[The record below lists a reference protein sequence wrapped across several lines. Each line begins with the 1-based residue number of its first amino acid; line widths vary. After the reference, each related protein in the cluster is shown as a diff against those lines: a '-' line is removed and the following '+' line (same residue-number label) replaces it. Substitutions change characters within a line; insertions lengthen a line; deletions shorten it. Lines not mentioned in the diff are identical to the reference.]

1 MKYFGVIFTL
11 MMMLFS
17 NQLMAENETN
27 LTAEQEQYIAEANK
41 ILDSLNPQQGEIK
54 LPNGVA
60 TLKVPE
66 NFYYLSPED
75 TETVLVKIWGNPP
88 GGEKTLGMIFPTGVT
103 PYDNTAWGV
112 TVEYVEDGY
121 VSDEDAD
128 KINYDEL
135 LSDMKE
141 STANA
146 SQERI
151 KQGYDAISLI
161 GWAAKPYYDE
171 KTHKLHWAK
180 EIKFGSQEINTLN
193 YNIRV
198 LGRKGVLVLNFIAGM
213 DQLDMINSKIDTVLK
228 IADFNEGSRY
238 ADFNPDIDTV
248 AAYGIG
254 ALVAGKV
261 AAKVGILA
269 TILLFLKKL
278 WIFLLIGAG
287 AFVKKLFSR
296 KKNDEIIEETV
307 VNENID
313 KDDTEIKQ

>member
-11 MMMLFS
+11 VMLFS
-17 NQLMAENETN
+17 NQLVAENEAN
-27 LTAEQEQYIAEANK
+27 LTTEQEQYIAEANK

-60 TLKVPE
+60 TLQVPE
-66 NFYYLSPED
+66 NFYYLSPKD
-75 TETVLVKIWGNPP
+75 TETVLVKVWGNPP
-88 GGEKTLGMIFPTGVT
+88 EGEKTLGMLFPVGYT
-103 PYDNTAWGV
+103 PYDNDAWGV
-112 TVEYVEDGY
+112 TIEYEEDGY
-121 VSDEDAD
+121 VSDEDAND
-128 KINYDEL
+128 INYDEL

-141 STANA
+141 STAYA
-146 SQERI
+146 SEERV
-151 KQGYDAISLI
+151 KLGYDAISLV
-161 GWAAKPYYDE
+161 GWAAKPYYD
-171 KTHKLHWAK
+171 KNTHKLYWAK
-180 EIKFGSQEINTLN
+180 EIKFGTQEVNTLN

-213 DQLDMINSKIDTVLK
+213 DQLDMINSQVDTVLK

-261 AAKVGILA
+261 AAKVGIFA
-269 TILLFLKKL
+269 TILLFLKKF

-287 AFVKKLFSR
+287 AFVKKLFGR
-296 KKNDEIIEETV
+296 KKQEEIIED
-307 VNENID
+307 NESD
-313 KDDTEIKQ
+313 